1 MKLNNFVLGFDFDGV
16 IVNSLSVMEK
26 SWKEVCKKNSLS
38 IPFYNYKQNIG
49 LKFNDILKNIGVEE
63 DLHKK
68 VHKDYFELTKKYQN
82 EILLYPYVKETF
94 LKLKEKNIPT
104 FIVTSKPR
112 ENTLFLLK
120 MFNIEVE
127 LLICADDV
135 TNGKPHKES
144 GRLVRLKFKNKK
156 IFYVGDMDSDFKFS
170 ENCNFNFIYAS
181 YGYGTL
187 NKNPNVKID
196 QISQVIELKNLL
208 LNL

>member
-1 MKLNNFVLGFDFDGV
+1 
-16 IVNSLSVMEK
+16 
-26 SWKEVCKKNSLS
+26 
-38 IPFYNYKQNIG
+38 
-49 LKFNDILKNIGVEE
+49 
-63 DLHKK
+63 
-68 VHKDYFELTKKYQN
+68 
-82 EILLYPYVKETF
+82 
-94 LKLKEKNIPT
+94 
-104 FIVTSKPR
+104 
-112 ENTLFLLK
+112 